1 MPYTPPDSKLVEVSF
16 AGAYTP
22 PDTRL
27 VSVDLIPPPT
37 GNTQVLYPNAIG
49 DYAAGGPD
57 VQNKAVAVYPA
68 SINDTAFGTPA
79 VANLSQGV
87 TVAGATHTEFGTPEK
102 VWNFHTFVRGI
113 SVGETGN
120 DEQKP
125 TVRNQREYLRLFG
138 ASHSLYG
145 QPEMSHEDR
154 GIHALAPTHTVGN
167 LAAEKFTPACV
178 AGGYGFFSGFTTHFE
193 NRTNGQQNIEYFWA
207 RVDYPSLT
215 NPMKVLYTG
224 NGRIDRDGRAVVATD
239 GNYLY
244 TFHVDVSNGDTSI
257 PTLAKRDFDYNI
269 LTQATYSPS
278 KALGSVFVIDGRL
291 YLHTDMSALLI
302 EEIDKDTLA
311 PISSCS
317 VDSSENSTSD
327 GAYIYLNYSARR
339 VAIFDPITNSIIGTT
354 PMLVTP
360 EQNGIITTHRN
371 ITRAIGVRGKIWA
384 CMYERDIDPNL
395 TTMGVR
401 SLLLVYDR
409 ATLTLEKTISL
420 DSLGYSPAV
429 ATTLTETGD
438 YVIAAP
444 NGPVGASGYYVFDA
458 TTAAPLGGFPGVN
471 FPSEAI
477 TNPLYEGVVPAT
489 EAVPIP
495 TRIGRGLT
503 NQFAIGPWNYG
514 NHNLIE
520 WLFPA
525 LAVFPGN
532 KLLMSVISATE
543 VIYDA
548 DFDYANIH
556 YATPAATIAMRVN
569 VENTWI
575 ETLAPEGVSMLATG
589 APSIRMQWQVVTPAS
604 ANHSVVNEV
613 AFQLKNRQVFPRDV
627 FDSSFGTPA
636 VRNNLL
642 APAGFD
648 SLVVPLPDVTDRH
661 QDIYPQS
668 VPPDAIMGDPP
679 RVWNYVRF
687 ITPDSTDHSYFY
699 DVYPLVVNRIKD
711 AGPIGYAATR
721 WGVLQ
726 IANAAVV
733 LLPDGLDATVYGD
746 SNTTNWYQY
755 RGAAGTDMALV
766 GAVDILNSQI
776 VIHPRGTDMSALGED
791 EISLKQRALA
801 VDGVASPLQDS
812 EPWVSLYIRTFGH
825 FGGIS
830 MSAVA
835 APEVAHDVR
844 YLLPQ
849 TFLPAVF
856 GWPNTDLARREI
868 LPEGVFFDTP
878 AAAFGPPNVSPYTN
892 AVAPLGQD
900 CAVVSEPAT
909 ARNEVVIEQAT
920 LGSQSEFGATQIEL
934 ARRHIYQ
941 TFAPETS
948 QYGAPSVWNW
958 RTYVSTSSE
967 VGPDAFG
974 WCAAE
979 LRNKTLYPSGYDMTR
994 VGAYTTISNNARLVG
1009 PEGSDLTQFGDTLI
1023 ADRIREVIPDGEDQ
1037 ALYGY
1042 RFFVANRSQV
1052 IAPGGVSRPYAG
1064 VPRVWRN
1071 EQPLDAIG
1079 GWVSDGFGAVL
1090 VADRIRTIT
1099 QYRYADPVAG
1109 LPTVALYTQYVEPQ
1123 GFAERFGWVSVEHF
1137 RNEAHIFGTDYAQC
1151 GEPTIRNFNPQ
1162 VWLGGI
1168 DKPDLYGGPWVSL
1181 RVRQI
1186 DLTDQAIP
1194 AYSPNQAVIAFR
1206 TRIMRP
1212 QGYAT
1217 DAIPRTHD
1225 IRWDMPM
1232 TAPEQRI
1239 VPAGIGIQSIPSLFV
1254 RGNVIFPDST
1264 DQARC
1269 GRPDLTANS
1278 IWPTSN
1284 LSVFSFVEA
1293 PTVSLRNRTIF
1304 IKTTQLPAVFNPSR
1318 VVMSPYFVGPFGDIR
1333 AAWLIDAHLADGD
1346 DPFSRPFFGAPTVT
1360 NYYRSISTVG
1370 IKPGMLGLPVL
1381 ATNQMAPDGWDSNEG
1396 KFGMADFAGP
1406 IYIAPYWGR
1415 TTEDYLPEI
1424 PAYNFDTA
1432 LYGQPDFAYPVTP
1445 PVWSPYLLPAGLH
1458 SFDPGRP
1465 SIESTI
1471 RNVYPVGTE
1480 YEEEWVSYVWLHP
1493 PFHLYPE
1500 GVVPLEPAISQIA
1513 FRIRE
1518 LVAQGDDMAVVCE
1531 EDAQMISARFRVRNG
1546 ASRYALDGIAPEA
1559 PAILQI
1565 THRNRS
1571 IAVGAIP
1578 EGVTSPA
1585 RVQAQNLVM
1594 PAGTDTAQLGI
1605 IRRAVYGEIYPYA
1618 PDMAQYGYPK
1628 TNRRAYTGGV
1638 AAPAVADI
1646 RVARPLRPQGAD
1658 CMGAGG
1664 AAVTNP
1670 YGCRDRAIIV
1680 GGDTDFSTFGE
1691 THATN

>member
-1 MPYTPPDSKLVEVSF
+1 MPYTPPDSKMVEVSF
-16 AGAYTP
+16 VGAYTP

-27 VSVDLIPPPT
+27 VSIDLIPPPT
-37 GNTQVLYPNAIG
+37 GNTQVVYPNAVG
-49 DYAAGGPD
+49 DYATGGAS
-57 VQNKAVAVYPA
+57 VQNKAVALYPA
-68 SINDTAFGTPA
+68 SINDTTFGTPA

-87 TVAGATHTEFGTPEK
+87 TTAGATHTEFGTPEK
-102 VWNFHTFVRGI
+102 VWNFHTFVRGL
-113 SVGETGN
+113 SVGETDN

-125 TVRNQREYLRLFG
+125 TVRNQREYLRLSG
-138 ASHSLYG
+138 TDHSRHG
-145 QPEMSHEDR
+145 QPEMNKEDR
-154 GIHALAPTHTVGN
+154 GIHALAPLHAIGN
-167 LAAEKFTPACV
+167 LAAEVYTPACV
-178 AGGYGFFSGFTTHFE
+178 AGGYGFFSGFSLLYDDSNGTTL
-193 NRTNGQQNIEYFWA
+193 RDYFWA

-215 NPMKVLYTG
+215 NPVKVLYTG
-224 NGRIDRDGRAVVATD
+224 DGRIDRDGRAVIATD
-239 GNYLY
+239 GSYLY
-244 TFHVDVSNGDTSI
+244 TFHVDVSNGGTSI

-269 LTQATYSPS
+269 LTQTTYPPS
-278 KALGSVFVIDGRL
+278 KALGSIYVIDGRL

-311 PISSCS
+311 AISSCPVAFS
-317 VDSSENSTSD
+317 DSSTSD
-327 GAYIYLNYSARR
+327 GVYIYLTYSGRR
-339 VAIFDPITNSIIGTT
+339 IAIFDPISNSIIGTT
-354 PMLVTP
+354 PDVVTP
-360 EQNGIITTHRN
+360 EQNGLITTHRS
-371 ITRAIGVRGKIWA
+371 IMYSIGVQGKIWA

-395 TTMGVR
+395 TTLDVR
-401 SLLLVYDR
+401 ALLLIYDR

-420 DSLGYSPAV
+420 DALGYSPSV
-429 ATTLTETGD
+429 AMILRRTGN
-438 YVIAAP
+438 YVIATP
-444 NGPVGASGYYVFDA
+444 NGPRGSAWYYVFDA
-458 TTAAPLGGFPGVN
+458 STAEPLGGFPGMNV
-471 FPSEAI
+471 PEEAFN
-477 TNPLYEGVVPAT
+477 NPVYEGVVPAVDAAT
-489 EAVPIP
+489 IP
-495 TRIGRGLT
+495 TRLGRAARGT
-503 NQFAIGPWNYG
+503 FSIGPFGYG
-514 NHNLIE
+514 SHTQYE
-520 WLFPA
+520 WLFPSA
-525 LAVFPGN
+525 AVFPN
-532 KLLMSVISATE
+532 ETLLLSVIKACDTVYNMGQLLS
-543 VIYDA
+543 V
-548 DFDYANIH
+548 H
-556 YATPAATIAMRVN
+556 QSTPAATIAMRVH

-575 ETLAPEGVSMLATG
+575 ETLAPGGIAPPAMDSR
-589 APSIRMQWQVVTPAS
+589 PSIRMQWQIVTPFS
-604 ANHSVVNEV
+604 TGHSVVNEV
-613 AFQLKNRQVFPRDV
+613 DFQLKNRQVFPRDV
-627 FDSSFGTPA
+627 FDAPFGTPA
-636 VRNNLL
+636 VRSNLL

-648 SLVVPLPDVTDRH
+648 SAEVPLPDVTDRH

-679 RVWNYVRF
+679 RVRNYVRF

-699 DVYPLVVNRIKD
+699 DVYPLVVNRVKD

-721 WGVLQ
+721 WGELQ

-755 RGAAGTDMALV
+755 REAAGTDMALF
-766 GAVDILNSQI
+766 GAVNILNSQI
-776 VIHPRGTDMSALGED
+776 VVHPSGADMSALGED
-791 EISLKQRALA
+791 EISLKQRVLA

-812 EPWVSLYIRTFGH
+812 EPWVSLYTRTFGR

-856 GWPNTDLARREI
+856 GRPSTDLTRREI

-878 AAAFGPPNVSPYTN
+878 AAAFGPPRVSPYTTT
-892 AVAPLGQD
+892 VAPLGQD

-967 VGPDAFG
+967 VGPDTFG
-974 WCAAE
+974 WCATE

-994 VGAYTTISNNARLVG
+994 VGAYTTISNNARLVE

-1023 ADRIREVIPDGEDQ
+1023 ADRIREVTPDGEDQ

-1042 RFFVANRSQV
+1042 RFFVSNRSQV

-1079 GWVSDGFGAVL
+1079 GWISDGFGAVL
-1090 VADRIRTIT
+1090 IADRIRTIT

-1109 LPTVALYTQYVEPQ
+1109 FPTVALYTQYVEPQ
-1123 GFAERFGWVSVEHF
+1123 GFAERFGWAYVEHF
-1137 RNEAHIFGTDYAQC
+1137 RNEAHIFGTDYARC
-1151 GEPTIRNFNPQ
+1151 GEPTLRNFNPQ

-1194 AYSPNQAVIAFR
+1194 AYSPNQAVITFR

-1239 VPAGIGIQSIPSLFV
+1239 VPAGIGIQSIPSPFV
-1254 RGNVIFPDST
+1254 GGNVLFPDST
-1264 DQARC
+1264 DQARF
-1269 GRPDLTANS
+1269 GFLDLTANS

-1284 LSVFSFVEA
+1284 LSVFSFVAA
-1293 PTVSLRNRTIF
+1293 PMVSLRNRTIF
-1304 IKTTQLPAVFNPSR
+1304 VKTTQLPAVFDPSR
-1318 VVMSPYFVGPFGDIR
+1318 VVMSPYVVGPFGDIN
-1333 AAWLIDAHLADGD
+1333 ADWLIDAHLADRD
-1346 DPFSRPFFGAPTVT
+1346 DPYSRPFFGTPTVT
-1360 NYYRSISTVG
+1360 NFMRSVSPAS
-1370 IKPGMLGLPVL
+1370 IKPEGLGLPAL
-1381 ATNQMAPDGWDSNEG
+1381 ATNQIAPDGWDSNEG
-1396 KFGMADFAGP
+1396 KFGMTDFAGP

-1415 TTEDYLPEI
+1415 TTEDYIPEI

-1432 LYGQPDFAYPVTP
+1432 LYGAPDLAYPVIP
-1445 PVWSPYLLPAGLH
+1445 PVWSPYITPQGLH
-1458 SFDPGRP
+1458 SFDSGRP
-1465 SIESTI
+1465 SIENTI
-1471 RNVYPVGTE
+1471 RNVYPIGAE
-1480 YEEEWVSYVWLHP
+1480 YKEEWIPNVWLHP

-1500 GVVPLEPAISQIA
+1500 GAVPPDPAISQIA

-1518 LVAQGDDMAVVCE
+1518 VLPQGDDMAIICE

-1546 ASRYALDGIAPEA
+1546 ASRYVLGGIAPEA

-1571 IAVGAIP
+1571 VAAGAMP

-1585 RVQAQNLVM
+1585 RVQAQNIVV
-1594 PAGTDTAQLGI
+1594 PAGVDTAQLGI
-1605 IRRAVYGEIYPYA
+1605 IRRAVYGELYPYA
-1618 PDMAQYGYPK
+1618 PDTALYGYPK
-1628 TNRRAYTGGV
+1628 TNRRAYTDGV

-1658 CMGAGG
+1658 CAGAGG

-1670 YGCRDRAIIV
+1670 YGCRDRVIIV
-1680 GGDTDFSTFGE
+1680 GGDTDFSTFGGA
-1691 THATN
+1691 HATN